1 MHKRL
6 MRYTLFMVAWLAIM
20 LGTLGIVLPLLP
32 TTPFFILAL
41 FCFSKSSPR
50 FQHWLLNLPGIGD
63 DLQRW
68 QRDKKIDKK
77 RKPTIY
83 LTIVLSFFISI
94 CMLYDRLLLQLM
106 LLLIMFV
113 LLIYI
118 RSIAEY

>member
-1 MHKRL
+1 
-6 MRYTLFMVAWLAIM
+6 MVAWLAIA

-68 QRDKKIDKK
+68 QRDKKIDKR

-94 CMLYDRLLLQLM
+94 CVLYDRLLLQLM